1 MTAPV
6 GETQGGRRLQPPALG
21 VSYEGRPRDLLAALA
36 PLVDVVEV
44 LPDCLVGADG
54 RLNPVLLADLDE
66 LAPDAA
72 LTYHGIGLSIGST
85 AGWNDD
91 YLRLL
96 DTMFA
101 WREPLWHSE
110 HLGFTTVD
118 GAFLGTMPAL
128 PATTEALDLVIDRSR
143 AMTAAYGREFLLE
156 HVATPLARPAEMS
169 LASFLNTLARETGN
183 RLLVDLHN
191 LECDADN
198 GLLDLAGFVTE
209 LDWSLVGEIH
219 LAGGVWYDGRH
230 LDVHSGPVADSTLAL
245 LDVVL
250 ARATNLDLVLY
261 EVLGEAVPGLG
272 VETVADQVATLRQ
285 RIAS

>member
-1 MTAPV
+1 MTGPLA
-6 GETQGGRRLQPPALG
+6 EIRGGQRLQLPALG
-21 VSYEGRPRDLLAALA
+21 VSYEGRPRELLAALA
-36 PLVDVVEV
+36 PLVDVIEV

-54 RLNPVLLADLDE
+54 RLNPALLDDLDE
-66 LAPDAA
+66 LAPDTAV
-72 LTYHGIGLSIGST
+72 TYHGIGLSIGTS
-85 AGWNDD
+85 AGWNED

-96 DTMFA
+96 DAMFA
-101 WREPLWHSE
+101 WREPRWHSE

-128 PATTEALDLVIDRSR
+128 PSTSAALELVIDRSR

-156 HVATPLARPAEMS
+156 HVATPLERPAEMS
-169 LASFLNTLARETGN
+169 LAAFLNALAEETGN

-198 GLLDLAGFVTE
+198 GLLDLPSFVDE
-209 LDWSLVGEIH
+209 LDWSRVGEIH
-219 LAGGVWYDGRH
+219 LAGGVWYDGHH
-230 LDVHSGPVADSTLAL
+230 LDVHSGPVADSTLDL
-245 LDVVL
+245 LDVAL

-272 VETVADQVATLRQ
+272 VATVAEQVATLRQ
-285 RIAS
+285 RITL

>member
-1 MTAPV
+1 MTDLRTDAR
-6 GETQGGRRLQPPALG
+6 GGRPPALG
-21 VSYEGRPRDLLAALA
+21 VSYEGRPRELLAAVA

-44 LPDCLVGADG
+44 LPDCLVGRDG
-54 RLNPVLLADLDE
+54 RPQRALLDDLDE
-66 LAPDAA
+66 LAPDVG
-72 LTYHGIGLSIGST
+72 LTLHGIGLSIGT
-85 AGWNDD
+85 TTGWNED

-101 WREPLWHSE
+101 WREPRWHSE

-118 GAFLGTMPAL
+118 GSFLGTMPAL
-128 PATTEALDLVIDRSR
+128 PPTPEALELVVARSR
-143 AMTAAYGREFLLE
+143 SMSAAYGREFLLE
-156 HVATPLARPAEMS
+156 HVATPLARPGQMS
-169 LASFLNTLARETGN
+169 LATFLNTLATETGN

-198 GLLDLAGFVTE
+198 GLLDLDDFVEE
-209 LDWSLVGEIH
+209 LDWSLVGELH

-230 LDVHSGPVADSTLAL
+230 LDVHSGPVADSTLDL
-245 LDVVL
+245 LDVAL

-272 VETVADQVATLRQ
+272 IDTVVDQVTTLRQ
-285 RIAS
+285 RVAP